1 MNRAAEVVRRL
12 LALEPVVVQAVWRAI
27 VLVLTTAGV
36 VVSDAHLEQGL
47 AIIGAVYVLAEAVGT
62 VITRARAVPLAATAA
77 RVSARSGVVVAG
89 PAADV
94 PSGTPVNVTRDLGPP
109 PSDTL

>member
-12 LALEPVVVQAVWRAI
+12 LALEPVVVQAVWRAL

-47 AIIGAVYVLAEAVGT
+47 AIIGAAYVLAEAVGT
-62 VITRARAVPLAATAA
+62 VVTRARSTPLAATAA
-77 RVSARSGVVVAG
+77 RVSSRSGDVVAG
-89 PAADV
+89 PAANV
-94 PSGTPVNVTRDLGPP
+94 PTGAPVEVIPQAY
-109 PSDTL
+109 